1 MLRSIARDDQGQGTT
16 GLTKFSYDQEKNY
29 SKMGTGGQS
38 YDKTFNETS
47 PGIGIYESKEI

>member
-1 MLRSIARDDQGQGTT
+1 MLRSITRDDQGQGTI
-16 GLTKFSYDQEKNY
+16 GLTKFSYDPEKNY

>member
-1 MLRSIARDDQGQGTT
+1 MLRSITRDDQGQGTT

-47 PGIGIYESKEI
+47 PSIGNYERREI

>member
-1 MLRSIARDDQGQGTT
+1 MLRSITRDDQGQGTI

-29 SKMGTGGQS
+29 SKKGTGGQS

>member
-1 MLRSIARDDQGQGTT
+1 M
-16 GLTKFSYDQEKNY
+16 TKFSYDPEKNY